1 MNLFKVFRNK
11 KNIVLFGL
19 SFLTF
24 SCTQYKLNNKR
35 AFDYA
40 MYQAYVDNP
49 VDMQK
54 MEILKSTLKK
64 GFSKSELNE
73 QILNLVNEQYGANL
87 EIPKKVLNISDLNID
102 EMKSFSLSEG
112 LISKKEIVMID
123 KLSLDIGYEG
133 LDYALKILED
143 KVISSN
149 LDEVSFKKYNNL
161 AIGLKVVSEENP
173 ELFSSAN
180 KQFKLHQKGQASA
193 KIDILN
199 CIVAI
204 ILWIAALVSFI
215 PACATWILCGL
226 AGFALTA
233 ATVDV
238 ILECVPNTPG
248 QY

>member
-11 KNIVLFGL
+11 KIIVLFSL

-24 SCTQYKLNNKR
+24 SCSQYELNNKR

-40 MYQAYVDNP
+40 MYQAYKDNP

-73 QILNLVNEQYGANL
+73 QILNLVNEQYGTNL
-87 EIPKKVLNISDLNID
+87 EIPKKVLNISDLNMN

-112 LISKKEIVMID
+112 LISKEEIAMID
-123 KLSLDIGYEG
+123 ELSLDIGYEG
-133 LDYALKILED
+133 LDDALKNLED

-149 LDEVSFKKYNNL
+149 LDEASFKKYNNL
-161 AIGLKVVSEENP
+161 AISLKVVNEENP

-180 KQFKLHQKGQASA
+180 EQFKLHQKGQTSA
-193 KIDILN
+193 KIGIWA

-204 ILWIAALVSFI
+204 IVWFVALVTFI

-226 AGFALTA
+226 AGFALVA
-233 ATVDV
+233 ATADV

-248 QY
+248 